1 MKGNGK
7 IIRQVVRENLIT
19 LMGMYT
25 RGNGLI
31 IKLTDLVL
39 IFILMVHNIKA
50 CG

>member
-7 IIRQVVRENLIT
+7 IIKQVVKENLIT
-19 LMGMYT
+19 LMGMFT
-25 RGNGLI
+25 QGNGLI